1 MFVLAMLPA
10 NLSTAALLKGIDR
23 NQIVLP
29 IRLDA
34 VAAEEDQRG
43 RARRCAGST
52 VEVSARAWMCC
63 AVPTASK
70 LPGTR
75 PPWKRNSFF
84 PRLSTDPRWRRR
96 EPTPRRPRRSL
107 RFRLRR
113 PRQSRNRWT
122 TKSQPRRPRRLRRSR
137 SRRPT
142 PDAAR
147 DESIRQLDARI
158 RANPNDVAAIYA
170 RGQIY
175 AKNRNFSGAI
185 KDFDEVSGSTRR
197 MPRRSTI
204 AAGRAPSPAIFQAH

>member
-1 MFVLAMLPA
+1 MYSSV
-10 NLSTAALLKGIDR
+10 R
-23 NQIVLP
+23 V
-29 IRLDA
+29 
-34 VAAEEDQRG
+34 
-43 RARRCAGST
+43 
-52 VEVSARAWMCC
+52 WMCC
-63 AVPTASK
+63 AVPTANK

-113 PRQSRNRWT
+113 PRQSRNRCPT